1 VDEPPLL
8 ARHRGI
14 LRVRRRYNPPRARRA
29 EVTTS
34 AETGAR
40 HPSGWPELLGAAAPF
55 LALGFALFPLALP
68 FWGHDLMAH
77 VVRIAQV
84 HRGVTEGVFY
94 PLYLHDVFWGF
105 GAPLMLFNPPFPYLL
120 AELIVLLGAGPVGA
134 LKLGLALG
142 FAFGAAAVYAL
153 ARPALG
159 RTAAGLAAAAYAI
172 APYRLLDGWV
182 RAAYPELIATALL
195 PLMLLAARRTAT
207 ARQGRGWAWV
217 AVTLALLLL
226 THAPTSLV
234 AIALATAYGLLWSPP
249 GTRAAFLLRLSLGI
263 ALGFG
268 LSAFYLLPA
277 AAELG
282 RTQFQESIGPN
293 SYFFYGYHFIEL
305 RQLVDTRWGYG
316 ESMPGAADGMSFQI
330 GRVHLA
336 AMAGALAVAWRGP
349 RAARRELA
357 FWLIASATAVSLTN
371 AHSAWVWRALPL
383 LHPFQF
389 PWRMLMVPALGASLC
404 VGGLALIGERWPP
417 WARGALAAAVLAA
430 LVASYARFVVPL
442 PPPRPIEPRV
452 TPEALQRWI
461 GAHPVWL
468 PRGVRPDGLPGPR
481 LVAVAGTGDVQLVRD
496 ATHLLLARSRAAT
509 PIAVRFRIFAFPDW
523 QAFVDGVRVPTRA
536 DRATGGILLALPA
549 GEHEIQLQFAMT
561 PIRRTAAV
569 VSLVTVVLAG
579 VAWIALSNRR

>member
-1 VDEPPLL
+1 M
-8 ARHRGI
+8 
-14 LRVRRRYNPPRARRA
+14 
-29 EVTTS
+29 TTA
-34 AETGAR
+34 AETGVR
-40 HPSGWPELLGAAAPF
+40 EPSGWPELLGAAAPF
-55 LALGFALFPLALP
+55 VALGFALFPLAVP

-105 GAPLMLFNPPFPYLL
+105 GAPLMLFNPPFPYFL
-120 AELIVLLGAGPVGA
+120 AELLVLLGASPVGA

-142 FAFGAAAVYAL
+142 FVGGAAAVYAL

-159 RTAAGLAAAAYAI
+159 RTAAGFAAAAYAVV
-172 APYRLLDGWV
+172 PYRLLDGWV

-207 ARQGRGWAWV
+207 ARQGRGWAAV

-234 AIALATAYGLLWSPP
+234 GIALATAYGLLWSPP

-282 RTQFQESIGPN
+282 RTQFQENVGPS

-305 RQLVDTRWGYG
+305 RQLLDNGWGYG
-316 ESMPGAADGMSFQI
+316 ESVPGPADGMSFQI

-336 AMAGALAVAWRGP
+336 AIAGALALAWRGP

-357 FWLIASATAVSLTN
+357 FWLLACAAAVYLTTG
-371 AHSAWVWRALPL
+371 HSAWLWRALPL

-389 PWRMLMVPALGASLC
+389 PWRMLMVPALGASVC
-404 VGGLALIGERWPP
+404 VGGLVLIGERWPP

-430 LVASYARFVVPL
+430 LVVSYARFVVPL
-442 PPPRPIEPRV
+442 PPPRPIEARI

-461 GAHPVWL
+461 GANPVWL

-481 LVAVAGTGDVQLVRD
+481 LLVVGGTGDVQLVRD
-496 ATHLLLARSRAAT
+496 ATHHLVARSRAAT
-509 PIAVRFRIFAFPDW
+509 PITVRVRIFAFPDW
-523 QAFVDGVRVPTRA
+523 QAFVDRVRLPTRP
-536 DRATGGILLALPA
+536 DPVTGGILLDLPA
-549 GEHEIQLQFAMT
+549 GEHEVRLQFAMT

-569 VSLVTVVLAG
+569 VSLVTLVLAG
-579 VAWIALSNRR
+579 VAWLALGNGARQK